1 MASHPRLSL
10 LSSALACSVLVACA
24 GLSPA
29 SPTLSPAYRCVPE
42 AGGDPVPC
50 GPIEFEQA
58 QARDALYAEAEAVY
72 RRFWTRVGAA
82 LRFRIACSVSLE
94 IEATTAGSFLKYVE
108 AEFAAP
114 SYARRVAGNAR
125 LVRLARYVGGSHSGF
140 TVSLNAC
147 WDSSGVTFSPRGGGP
162 ETTGGAVDEN
172 VFLSRLDGVLKLVE
186 AESETVRQC

>member
-72 RRFWTRVGAA
+72 RRFWTEWERLYAFESPA
-82 LRFRIACSVSLE
+82 VSLE

-147 WDSSGVTFSPRGGGP
+147 WDSSGATFSPRGGGP
-162 ETTGGAVDEN
+162 ETTGGAADEN

>member
-1 MASHPRLSL
+1 M
-10 LSSALACSVLVACA
+10 
-24 GLSPA
+24 
-29 SPTLSPAYRCVPE
+29 
-42 AGGDPVPC
+42 
-50 GPIEFEQA
+50 
-58 QARDALYAEAEAVY
+58 
-72 RRFWTRVGAA
+72 
-82 LRFRIACSVSLE
+82 SLE

-114 SYARRVAGNAR
+114 TYARRVAGNAR

-147 WDSSGVTFSPRGGGP
+147 WDSSGATFSPRGGGP

>member
-42 AGGDPVPC
+42 AGADPVPC

-72 RRFWTRVGAA
+72 RRFWTEWERLYAFEA
-82 LRFRIACSVSLE
+82 PAVSLE

>member
-42 AGGDPVPC
+42 AGADPVPC

-72 RRFWTRVGAA
+72 RRFWTEWERLYAFESPA
-82 LRFRIACSVSLE
+82 VSLE

-147 WDSSGVTFSPRGGGP
+147 WDSSGCR
-162 ETTGGAVDEN
+162 
-172 VFLSRLDGVLKLVE
+172 
-186 AESETVRQC
+186 

>member
-1 MASHPRLSL
+1 M
-10 LSSALACSVLVACA
+10 
-24 GLSPA
+24 
-29 SPTLSPAYRCVPE
+29 
-42 AGGDPVPC
+42 
-50 GPIEFEQA
+50 
-58 QARDALYAEAEAVY
+58 
-72 RRFWTRVGAA
+72 
-82 LRFRIACSVSLE
+82 SLE

>member
-72 RRFWTRVGAA
+72 RRFWTEWERLYAFESPA
-82 LRFRIACSVSLE
+82 VSLE

>member
-42 AGGDPVPC
+42 AGADPVPC

-72 RRFWTRVGAA
+72 RRFWTEWERLYAFESPA
-82 LRFRIACSVSLE
+82 VSLE